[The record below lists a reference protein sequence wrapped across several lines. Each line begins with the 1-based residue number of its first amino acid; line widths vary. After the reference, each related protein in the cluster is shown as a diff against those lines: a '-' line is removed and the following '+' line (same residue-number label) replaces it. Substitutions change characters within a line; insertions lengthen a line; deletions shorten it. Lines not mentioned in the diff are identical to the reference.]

1 MNRTI
6 VVIGGLATIAI
17 CLQNGPAP
25 VAVGWGLIHGAGPA
39 ALLALVPLA
48 GSLAL
53 LWGGAIFL
61 NRRAARGMPIHF
73 GLLAAS
79 IVFLNEALLPA
90 TPLKTWRTQRAIE
103 AVEIRNI
110 RDELILSARGN
121 PIGIRLTFEAIF
133 PRNGD
138 YAVAYALQSV
148 DHRPYA
154 LQFINTFGVGDV
166 VSTAATD
173 IDPKPSEEDYFRQGV
188 VYTFREVRLPNFLSY
203 DDKAGEPCRNEKY
216 LEKDFLAALSNSRD
230 LKYRTQIR
238 VSSEQAYQAVT
249 AAEYVTARAYDIEA
263 MYRTIQTE
271 GNRRCGS

>member
-6 VVIGGLATIAI
+6 VVIGGIATVAI
-17 CLQNGPAP
+17 CSQNGPAP
-25 VAVGWGLIHGAGPA
+25 LAVGWGLIHGAGPA
-39 ALLALVPLA
+39 ALLALVPLV

-53 LWGGAIFL
+53 LWGAAIFL
-61 NRRAARGMPIHF
+61 NRRAARGMPILF

-79 IVFLNEALLPA
+79 ILFLNEALLPA
-90 TPLKTWRTQRAIE
+90 TPLKAWRTQRAIE

-110 RDELILSARGN
+110 RDELILSAREN

-138 YAVAYALQSV
+138 YVVAYALGSQ

-154 LQFINTFGVGDV
+154 LQFDNSPGVGDV
-166 VSTAATD
+166 ISAAAIE
-173 IDPKPSEEDYFRQGV
+173 IDPEPSEDHYFRHGV
-188 VYTFREVRLPNFLSY
+188 VYTFREMRLPNFLSY
-203 DDKAGEPCRNEKY
+203 DDKAGEPCLNEKY
-216 LEKDFLAALSNSRD
+216 VEKDFLAALSKSRD

-238 VSSEQAYQAVT
+238 VSSEHAYRPVT
-249 AAEYVTARAYDIEA
+249 AAEYVTSRAYDIEA